1 MCIFFYKFV
10 LWLQRN
16 MYVSAHV
23 FLQKALYPGK
33 KLIIKIRPMCYSKRL
48 IFHSITT
55 KSGNISLYIF
65 ITIFIYVA
73 RS

>member
-1 MCIFFYKFV
+1 MFIFIYKF
-10 LWLQRN
+10 LLLLQRN

-23 FLQKALYPGK
+23 FLQRELYLAK
-33 KLIIKIRPMCYSKRL
+33 KLIIKIKPMCYSRWL

-55 KSGNISLYIF
+55 KSEYTQPYIF

-73 RS
+73 HS